1 MIEAGVRLSFYD
13 FFSRTVLR
21 EIKKK
26 GITNI
31 LVDTDPRNMD
41 HFFRVILQLQMN
53 NPAFHFTFTS
63 LDVESFDLEDF
74 RYNRVNMTAFRL
86 VDSTSERVRSL
97 LREMEEIS
105 PIGRAILNQSQV
117 SLGPKDYAGMMP
129 TEMGCL
135 PKVCPMERRL
145 REFGTDKREGVNYP
159 KI

>member
-1 MIEAGVRLSFYD
+1 MPFPNRVIRLSLYRQL
-13 FFSRTVLR
+13 FSRTVLR

-31 LVDTDPRNMD
+31 LVDTDPRNID

-53 NPAFHFTFTS
+53 NPAYHYTFTS

-86 VDSTSERVRSL
+86 VDSTSERVREL

-117 SLGPKDYAGMMP
+117 VGTCQSWLRSLI
-129 TEMGCL
+129 
-135 PKVCPMERRL
+135 
-145 REFGTDKREGVNYP
+145 FGQIFPVTLLLFVM
-159 KI
+159 

>member
-1 MIEAGVRLSFYD
+1 M
-13 FFSRTVLR
+13 R

-31 LVDTDPRNMD
+31 LVDTDPRNID

-53 NPAFHFTFTS
+53 NPAFHYTFTS

-86 VDSTSERVRSL
+86 VDSTSGRVREL

-117 SLGPKDYAGMMP
+117 SDRNPILKYIVKNDNLVYSSQMIYI
-129 TEMGCL
+129 E
-135 PKVCPMERRL
+135 
-145 REFGTDKREGVNYP
+145 
-159 KI
+159 

>member
-1 MIEAGVRLSFYD
+1 M
-13 FFSRTVLR
+13 R

-31 LVDTDPRNMD
+31 LVDTDPRNID

-53 NPAFHFTFTS
+53 NPAFHYTFTS

-86 VDSTSERVRSL
+86 VDSTSGRVREL

-117 SLGPKDYAGMMP
+117 S
-129 TEMGCL
+129 
-135 PKVCPMERRL
+135 
-145 REFGTDKREGVNYP
+145 DKNPILKYIVKAVNLVYSSQM
-159 KI
+159 ICNEEITV

>member
-1 MIEAGVRLSFYD
+1 M
-13 FFSRTVLR
+13 R

-117 SLGPKDYAGMMP
+117 S
-129 TEMGCL
+129 
-135 PKVCPMERRL
+135 
-145 REFGTDKREGVNYP
+145 
-159 KI
+159 

>member
-1 MIEAGVRLSFYD
+1 M
-13 FFSRTVLR
+13 R

-31 LVDTDPRNMD
+31 LVDTDPRNID

-53 NPAFHFTFTS
+53 NPAFHYTFTS

-86 VDSTSERVRSL
+86 VDSTSGRVREL

-117 SLGPKDYAGMMP
+117 SNRNPILKYIVKNDNLVYSSQMIYI
-129 TEMGCL
+129 E
-135 PKVCPMERRL
+135 
-145 REFGTDKREGVNYP
+145 
-159 KI
+159 